1 MPLHDST
8 FLLPG
13 EFMKDLSQARV
24 NLAIESLAPI
34 LGDEDHMILA
44 FPTRVRQALPRC
56 VCHTALLRICQ
67 QAILGGLYSRNAQS
81 CSSHTSRTSGLPP
94 GLIYLRSPMVG
105 SGYESVTFFLS
116 EPDLPSRAQLIQAKE
131 LWFLE

>member
-13 EFMKDLSQARV
+13 EFMKDLSQARA

-94 GLIYLRSPMVG
+94 MSIYTPYHVTDPHCHS
-105 SGYESVTFFLS
+105 ESS
-116 EPDLPSRAQLIQAKE
+116 EESHHETLLFVQGDNPGVPVL
-131 LWFLE
+131 